1 MLLPVSV
8 AVGVIVVNTVIH
20 AGAMH
25 VILDAF
31 KRRSWGP
38 WNTGNHAGIYWVAGV
53 ILVMFMASILEVIV
67 WALTYRALDIFQTGE
82 EAFYFSGVTY
92 TTLGY
97 GDMTIEGSWRILSAF
112 EAANGIIM
120 FGWTTALVFAVV
132 QRIYFNEKADP

>member
-8 AVGVIVVNTVIH
+8 AVGVIVINTAIH

-25 VILDAF
+25 IILDAF
-31 KRRSWGP
+31 KRRSWGI
-38 WNTGNHAGIYWVAGV
+38 WNKGDHAGIYWVAGV

-132 QRIYFNEKADP
+132 QRIYFHDKVEK